1 VTVNSYLTNLANS
14 AIIRDSEKQ
23 NIARS
28 ISTLQTRLNSYFGSQ
43 LKRQVVFG
51 SYTRNTILPRT
62 MDQNSDIDYM
72 IVFADSS
79 FTPQRYLNQLRQ
91 FSATYYGQSEIF
103 QSNPTMVLSLNHI
116 KLELVPAIDDW
127 FHGLR
132 IPAKASS
139 YQNWIDTDPNNFN
152 SSLTSK
158 NQSNNS
164 LIKPLIRLVKYWNA
178 KNGYVFESYDLEKKV
193 IEHTFIFVGGLLSGL
208 LSSGQLKDYFFD
220 FMLGLELPWGASQ
233 AKKYSL
239 NTAKRKIEQVKYSL
253 ANGSEANAELELRK
267 LLPSMQTSQSLL
279 RGLSTFR

>member
-132 IPAKASS
+132 IPAKAAS
-139 YQNWIDTDPNNFN
+139 YQNWMDTDPNDFN

-164 LIKPLIRLVKYWNA
+164 LIKPLVRLVKYWNA
-178 KNGYVFESYDLEKKV
+178 KNGYVFESYDLEQKV
-193 IEHTFIFVGGLLSGL
+193 INHTFFFLGGLLSGL
-208 LSSGQLKDYFFD
+208 RSSGQLKDYFFD
-220 FMLGLELPWGASQ
+220 FMLGLELPWTASQ
-233 AKKYSL
+233 VKKNAL
-239 NTAKRKIEQVKYSL
+239 VAVKRKIESVKHAL
-253 ANGSEANAELELRK
+253 AIGLEDNAELQLK
-267 LLPSMQTSQSLL
+267 SILPPVQTNQSLL
-279 RGLSTFR
+279 RGLSTYR